1 MSKVAEI
8 LEAMAANAGRAQL
21 ARGALIGGTIAD
33 VSQLPAIIAND
44 RDKAKLEALKTAQVQ
59 QQMGL
64 EASRGRREDQLATSA
79 QAQAAKEQQ
88 TQQHLSTIIG
98 AGFSDDPSKFDVGAA
113 NKKAMDLGRA
123 DLIPTVAAVHDKLQP
138 KLTPNVDPD
147 KNVID
152 PTGKI
157 VVPASTAKPKNEAEL
172 AADAANPTSPT
183 QAQSVAAMALLKP
196 KPSATAEQD
205 DAKYREI
212 QARAAQKL
220 PVLPA
225 EQAWSDAYEK
235 QKTLTTDK
243 SAGAAADRAATA
255 TTAQTAQQKRAQD
268 FAALQAARGDLEKNV
283 NTPYLTAKTSANTL
297 RDVVD
302 AAKAGNTVA
311 GSLQSLEAT
320 MAAIRAQGLNRINTA
335 EIGATGNAGSLFQ
348 NIEGWLGKKAEGQP
362 VPASVQKDMQDF
374 ATILEKAAYKKYQ
387 AGHAAVN
394 SLYGTSIPEM
404 LTGPEGYTPPALTP
418 GLAGVAGRK

>member
-8 LEAMAANAGRAQL
+8 LAQMAANAGQAAR

-33 VSQLPAIIAND
+33 VAQVPAQIIGD
-44 RDKAKLEALKTAQVQ
+44 RQKQKELDLRTAQVQ
-59 QQMGL
+59 QQMQLEQARGARETAAATRQTGL
-64 EASRGRREDQLATSA
+64 DARADTA
-79 QAQAAKEQQ
+79 QNAADLKEQA
-88 TQQHLSTIIG
+88 LKGIIG
-98 AGFSDDPSKFDVGAA
+98 AGFAHDPATFDLPAAVSKAQELGAE
-113 NKKAMDLGRA
+113 
-123 DLIPTVAAVHDKLQP
+123 DLIPTVMAVHEKLQP
-138 KLTPNVDPD
+138 KLTPNVDPT

-152 PTGKI
+152 LTGK
-157 VVPASTAKPKNEAEL
+157 VVIPA
-172 AADAANPTSPT
+172 
-183 QAQSVAAMALLKP
+183 VAATP
-196 KPSATAEQD
+196 KPPTAEED
-205 DAKYREI
+205 KAKYI
-212 QARAAQKL
+212 GLQARGGQNL

-225 EQAWSDAYEK
+225 EKAWMDAYEK
-235 QKTLTTDK
+235 EKGLNIDK
-243 SAGAAADRAATA
+243 SASAAADRAAVA
-255 TTAQTAQQKRAQD
+255 TGAQTAQQKRAQD

-348 NIEGWLGKKAEGQP
+348 NIEGWLGKKVEGQP
-362 VPASVQKDMQDF
+362 VPASVQKDMQNF
-374 ATILEKAAYKKYQ
+374 ALILEKAAYKKYQ

-404 LTGPEGYTPPALTP
+404 LTGPEESTTGKTYKLVGGKWVPQ
-418 GLAGVAGRK
+418 